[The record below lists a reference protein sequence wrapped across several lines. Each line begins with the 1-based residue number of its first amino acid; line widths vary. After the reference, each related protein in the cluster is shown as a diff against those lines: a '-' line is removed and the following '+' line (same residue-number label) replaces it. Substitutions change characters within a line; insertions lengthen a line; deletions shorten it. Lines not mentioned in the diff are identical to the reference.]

1 MTGTAT
7 GTAREL
13 AIINQRGLH
22 ARASAKFVKCAESFN
37 ADITVSRDGMSVP
50 ATSIMGLMML
60 GAAIGTSILV
70 EAHGPEAE
78 EALKALSE
86 LVASKF
92 DEE

>member
-1 MTGTAT
+1 VAGTAT

-60 GAAIGTSILV
+60 GAAMGTSILV